1 MGEYPRHFSM
11 DHTVGEHS
19 PPSTLSYFIVYGAL
33 ILLLVLTV
41 VVSRIDLGGWS
52 VAISLS
58 IAMVKAALVVLYF
71 MHVLYSSRLTKLVI
85 VAGVVILVILYYLLL
100 ADYLTRSWVG
110 TIPR

>member
-1 MGEYPRHFSM
+1 M

-19 PPSTLSYFIVYGAL
+19 LPSTLSYFIVYGAL

-58 IAMVKAALVVLYF
+58 IAMVKAVLVVLYF